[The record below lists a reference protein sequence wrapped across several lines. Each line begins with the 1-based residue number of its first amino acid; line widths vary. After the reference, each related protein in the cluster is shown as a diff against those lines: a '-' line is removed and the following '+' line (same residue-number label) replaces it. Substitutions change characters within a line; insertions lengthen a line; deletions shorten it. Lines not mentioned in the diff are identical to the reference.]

1 MRPHI
6 RHTYDRIVT
15 NLNIHEISG
24 SLGDLGT
31 LLPLM
36 ISLAV
41 SGQINLTSTLW
52 FGGIW
57 NILSG
62 LIYQV
67 PMCVQPMKAIGAVV
81 LASDMTIQQNMAAG
95 LGVGGIIFFLGATRT
110 IHLIDIITP
119 KPVIRGIQLGT
130 GVSLMIK
137 AHGLIKTLQWRISGE
152 NWSDNYTWVLLA
164 FILVISCYNSR
175 VPTALILFFIGLLFA
190 LIRMFADP
198 EGPTNPPVAG
208 GHYPDTIIVPSPE
221 DFQIGF
227 LNAGLGQIPL
237 TSLNSVIALAALIH
251 DLFPERTA
259 STTSISMSVG
269 IMNLT
274 GCWFGCMPYCHGSGG
289 LAGQYRFG
297 ARTEVSIIFLGLC
310 KLLLGI
316 VFGSSLVGL
325 LKLFPTSILSVML
338 FVSGLELAMAARSVL
353 DNAADSRIK
362 YEHFLVML
370 VTTGSLVAFS
380 NDGIGFLTGM
390 VTAAIIAAQRLGA
403 RCWFERCVNRLQ
415 SLRPRNVQEEVDALP
430 TSINLEEPNPEEMPI
445 VHRGAK
451 D

>member
-1 MRPHI
+1 
-6 RHTYDRIVT
+6 
-15 NLNIHEISG
+15 
-24 SLGDLGT
+24 
-31 LLPLM
+31 
-36 ISLAV
+36 
-41 SGQINLTSTLW
+41 
-52 FGGIW
+52 
-57 NILSG
+57 
-62 LIYQV
+62 
-67 PMCVQPMKAIGAVV
+67 
-81 LASDMTIQQNMAAG
+81 
-95 LGVGGIIFFLGATRT
+95 
-110 IHLIDIITP
+110 
-119 KPVIRGIQLGT
+119 
-130 GVSLMIK
+130 
-137 AHGLIKTLQWRISGE
+137 
-152 NWSDNYTWVLLA
+152 
-164 FILVISCYNSR
+164 
-175 VPTALILFFIGLLFA
+175 
-190 LIRMFADP
+190 MFADP

-208 GHYPDTIIVPSPE
+208 GHYPDTIIVPSAE

-269 IMNLT
+269 IMNLI

-310 KLLLGI
+310 KLFLGI

-362 YEHFLVML
+362 YENFLVML

-390 VTAAIIAAQRLGA
+390 VTAAVIAAQRLGA
-403 RCWFERCVNRLQ
+403 RCWFERCVKRIK
-415 SLRPRNVQEEVDALP
+415 SLRPRNTQEEVDALP
-430 TSINLEEPNPEEMPI
+430 TSISLEEQSPDEMPI